1 MMLREELIPTGI
13 VEDCFLPKNFLDL
26 FSLKE
31 PRKTLNNMS
40 RLQTLGLYLPPL
52 QNLWSTP

>member
-13 VEDCFLPKNFLDL
+13 VADCFPVRSFLGL
-26 FSLKE
+26 FGLKQ
-31 PRKTLNNMS
+31 PRKTFNNMS

-52 QNLWSTP
+52 QNL

>member
-13 VEDCFLPKNFLDL
+13 VEDCFLARNFLGL

-52 QNLWSTP
+52 QNL